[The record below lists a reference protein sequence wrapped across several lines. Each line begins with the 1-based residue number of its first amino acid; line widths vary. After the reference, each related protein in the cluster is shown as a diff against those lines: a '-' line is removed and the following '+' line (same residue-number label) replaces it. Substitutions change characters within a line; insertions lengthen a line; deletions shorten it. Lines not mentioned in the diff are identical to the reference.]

1 MVAAV
6 AALEAD
12 ALVEPVAQ
20 ACLDDA
26 RDRAGAGQAQHR
38 RGLGRG
44 GLDQG
49 GTRQQK
55 SRRREGPE
63 ETRSHGK
70 PFPFGPVPEERREGT
85 EKRSLSGFDAARPR
99 SACWSCHS
107 VPGGAGESPSGLSRP
122 L

>member
-20 ACLDDA
+20 AGLDHA
-26 RDRAGAGQAQHR
+26 RDRAGAGQAQD
-38 RGLGRG
+38 RG
-44 GLDQG
+44 GLGQDGIGAGEEQG
-49 GTRQQK
+49 RNGER
-55 SRRREGPE
+55 PE
-63 ETRSHGK
+63 QTRSHGN
-70 PFPFGPVPEERREGT
+70 PFPFGPAPEERREGT
-85 EKRSLSGFDAARPR
+85 EKRSLSGLAAARPR

-107 VPGGAGESPSGLSRP
+107 VPGGGGARPSGLSRP